1 MPNTYRLIQTVT
13 VGSGGSAS
21 MAFTSIP
28 QTYTDLKVLM
38 SARGTRSEKQSNTRI
53 SFNSNT
59 SNFTALYI
67 EGSGTAVASST
78 SARFIGAVPAATATA
93 STFGNLEIYVP
104 NYTSANY
111 KSYSTDAVTQNNGTD
126 AYMYFVSGLWSD
138 TSAITSITIDSSSS
152 DNFAEYSTA
161 TLYGISNA

>member
-1 MPNTYRLIQTVT
+1 MANTYVAIQTVT

-38 SARGTRSEKQSNTRI
+38 SARGTRSALQSNSRI

-59 SNFTALYI
+59 SNFTARYL
-67 EGSGTAVASST
+67 EGSGTAVVSST
-78 SARFIGAVPAATATA
+78 FARFIGAIPAATATA
-93 STFGNLEIYVP
+93 STFGNLEFYVP

-111 KSYSTDAVTQNNGTD
+111 KSYSTDAVTENNGTD
-126 AYMYFVSGLWSD
+126 AYSYFIAGLWSD
-138 TSAITSITIDSSSS
+138 TSAITSITIDSASS

-161 TLYGISNA
+161 TLYGIKSS